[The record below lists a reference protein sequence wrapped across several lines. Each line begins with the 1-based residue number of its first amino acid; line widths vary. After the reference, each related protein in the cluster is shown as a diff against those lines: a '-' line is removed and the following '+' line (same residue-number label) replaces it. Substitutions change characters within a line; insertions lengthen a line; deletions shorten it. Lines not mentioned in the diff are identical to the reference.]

1 MKDLDPLVFY
11 YVFVEM
17 MGPWLLWSLVL
28 AAIFGLWAFFS
39 VVIRERGISSKR
51 LVRSEIAGLFGGAGA
66 LVLMAHVTMSGFT
79 DAGGEKRA
87 ADSPSCP
94 HSLREGRASG
104 GAGDAQAHGL
114 VFQRSSGC
122 GGDSAQ
128 SQCDDD
134 IGGNAKNS
142 FDVFRRALISLI
154 FLDFSANL

>member
-79 DAGGEKRA
+79 DAGGPV
-87 ADSPSCP
+87 DW
-94 HSLREGRASG
+94 LLVGLIW
-104 GAGDAQAHGL
+104 GAGLAGTTILSYALLGL
-114 VFQRSSGC
+114 IERRQTRFSRS
-122 GGDSAQ
+122 
-128 SQCDDD
+128 
-134 IGGNAKNS
+134 
-142 FDVFRRALISLI
+142 F
-154 FLDFSANL
+154 

>member
-79 DAGGEKRA
+79 DAGGPV
-87 ADSPSCP
+87 DW
-94 HSLREGRASG
+94 LLVGLIW
-104 GAGDAQAHGL
+104 GAGLAGTTILSYALLGL
-114 VFQRSSGC
+114 IERRRTHFSRS
-122 GGDSAQ
+122 
-128 SQCDDD
+128 
-134 IGGNAKNS
+134 
-142 FDVFRRALISLI
+142 F
-154 FLDFSANL
+154 

>member
-79 DAGGEKRA
+79 DAGGPV
-87 ADSPSCP
+87 DW
-94 HSLREGRASG
+94 LLVGLIW
-104 GAGDAQAHGL
+104 GAGLAGTTILSYALLGL
-114 VFQRSSGC
+114 IERRRTRFSRS
-122 GGDSAQ
+122 
-128 SQCDDD
+128 
-134 IGGNAKNS
+134 
-142 FDVFRRALISLI
+142 F
-154 FLDFSANL
+154 

>member
-28 AAIFGLWAFFS
+28 AAIFGLWAFLN

-79 DAGGEKRA
+79 DAGGPV
-87 ADSPSCP
+87 DW
-94 HSLREGRASG
+94 LLVGLIW
-104 GAGDAQAHGL
+104 GAGLAGTTILSYALLGL
-114 VFQRSSGC
+114 IERRRTRFSRS
-122 GGDSAQ
+122 
-128 SQCDDD
+128 
-134 IGGNAKNS
+134 
-142 FDVFRRALISLI
+142 F
-154 FLDFSANL
+154 

>member
-28 AAIFGLWAFFS
+28 AAAFGLWAFLN

-79 DAGGEKRA
+79 DAGGPV
-87 ADSPSCP
+87 DW
-94 HSLREGRASG
+94 LLVGLIW
-104 GAGDAQAHGL
+104 GAGLAGTTILSYALLGL
-114 VFQRSSGC
+114 IEQRRSRYSR
-122 GGDSAQ
+122 
-128 SQCDDD
+128 
-134 IGGNAKNS
+134 S
-142 FDVFRRALISLI
+142 F
-154 FLDFSANL
+154 

>member
-28 AAIFGLWAFFS
+28 AAVFGLWAFFS

-79 DAGGEKRA
+79 DAGGPV
-87 ADSPSCP
+87 DW
-94 HSLREGRASG
+94 LLVGLIW
-104 GAGDAQAHGL
+104 GAGLAGTTILSYALLGL
-114 VFQRSSGC
+114 IERRRTP
-122 GGDSAQ
+122 
-128 SQCDDD
+128 
-134 IGGNAKNS
+134 
-142 FDVFRRALISLI
+142 FRRS
-154 FLDFSANL
+154 F

>member
-28 AAIFGLWAFFS
+28 AAVFGLWAFFS

-79 DAGGEKRA
+79 DAGGPV
-87 ADSPSCP
+87 DW
-94 HSLREGRASG
+94 LLVGLIWG
-104 GAGDAQAHGL
+104 GGL
-114 VFQRSSGC
+114 VGTTILSYALMGLLRTSRSH
-122 GGDSAQ
+122 
-128 SQCDDD
+128 
-134 IGGNAKNS
+134 
-142 FDVFRRALISLI
+142 
-154 FLDFSANL
+154 

>member
-28 AAIFGLWAFFS
+28 AAVFGLWAFFS

-79 DAGGEKRA
+79 DAGGPV
-87 ADSPSCP
+87 DW
-94 HSLREGRASG
+94 LLVGLIW
-104 GAGDAQAHGL
+104 GAGLAGTTILSYALLGL
-114 VFQRSSGC
+114 IERRRTRFSRS
-122 GGDSAQ
+122 
-128 SQCDDD
+128 
-134 IGGNAKNS
+134 
-142 FDVFRRALISLI
+142 F
-154 FLDFSANL
+154 

>member
-39 VVIRERGISSKR
+39 IVIRERGISSKR

-79 DAGGEKRA
+79 DAGGPV
-87 ADSPSCP
+87 DW
-94 HSLREGRASG
+94 LLVGLIW
-104 GAGDAQAHGL
+104 GAGLAGTTILSYAL
-114 VFQRSSGC
+114 LRRIEQRRTRYSR
-122 GGDSAQ
+122 
-128 SQCDDD
+128 
-134 IGGNAKNS
+134 S
-142 FDVFRRALISLI
+142 F
-154 FLDFSANL
+154 

>member
-79 DAGGEKRA
+79 DAGGPV
-87 ADSPSCP
+87 DW
-94 HSLREGRASG
+94 LLVGLIWG
-104 GAGDAQAHGL
+104 TGLAGTTILSYALLGL
-114 VFQRSSGC
+114 IERRQTRFSRS
-122 GGDSAQ
+122 
-128 SQCDDD
+128 
-134 IGGNAKNS
+134 
-142 FDVFRRALISLI
+142 F
-154 FLDFSANL
+154 

>member
-28 AAIFGLWAFFS
+28 AAVFGLWAFFS

-79 DAGGEKRA
+79 DAGGPV
-87 ADSPSCP
+87 DW
-94 HSLREGRASG
+94 LLVGLIW
-104 GAGDAQAHGL
+104 GAGLAGTTILSYALLGL
-114 VFQRSSGC
+114 IEQRRTRYSR
-122 GGDSAQ
+122 
-128 SQCDDD
+128 
-134 IGGNAKNS
+134 S
-142 FDVFRRALISLI
+142 F
-154 FLDFSANL
+154 